1 MLTKDGGA
9 ENRVLA
15 FFCGASGAPIFYN
28 LRMPAAP
35 YVRLISPEELDKW
48 LLYQDAEV
56 LALDKPAGVVCHPS
70 KAGPWSSLSAAVREH
85 RGLAAAHL
93 VSRLD
98 RETSGVTL
106 FARTPDVAR
115 RLQRAT
121 AARLAAKTY
130 LAVLTG
136 ELSAPIDVDQP
147 LGQAEGSPVKAQTA
161 VRADGSQARTRFEPL
176 AAGGGF
182 TLARVITATGRK
194 HQIRAHALWLGL
206 PLVGDKIYGPDPRC
220 FLEFLETGWTPAL
233 EERLLLPRQALH
245 CSSLDLRAAGLP
257 GPFRAPLPADLM
269 AFCESRGL
277 RVPAGL

>member
-1 MLTKDGGA
+1 MIT
-9 ENRVLA
+9 
-15 FFCGASGAPIFYN
+15 
-28 LRMPAAP
+28 
-35 YVRLISPEELDKW
+35 PEELDSW
-48 LLYQDAEV
+48 LLYQDAQA

-70 KAGPWSSLSAAVREH
+70 KAGPWSSLSGAVREH
-85 RGLAAAHL
+85 WGLEAAHL

-106 FARTPDVAR
+106 FARTPAAAR

-121 AARLAAKTY
+121 ASRLAAKVY

-136 ELSAPIDVDQP
+136 ELREAREADRP
-147 LGQAEGSPVKAQTA
+147 LGPAEGSPVAVQTA
-161 VRADGSQARTRFEPL
+161 VREDGRPARTRFEPL

-182 TLARVITATGRK
+182 TLARVTTFTGRK

-206 PLVGDKIYGPDPRC
+206 PLAGDKIYGPDPRC

-233 EERLLLPRQALH
+233 ERRLLLPRQALH
-245 CSSLDLRAAGLP
+245 CASLDLRAAGLP
-257 GPFRAPLPADLM
+257 GPFTAPLPADLR
-269 AFCESRGL
+269 AFCENRGL